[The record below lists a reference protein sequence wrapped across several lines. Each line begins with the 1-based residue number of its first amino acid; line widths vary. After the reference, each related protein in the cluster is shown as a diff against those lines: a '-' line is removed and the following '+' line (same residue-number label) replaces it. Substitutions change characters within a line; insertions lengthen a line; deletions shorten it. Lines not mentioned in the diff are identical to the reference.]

1 MSTKKGLSR
10 WEAQAGQDTELMA
23 LADASGHPL
32 AVCAANA
39 CPDEVTLVEAVLAA
53 SFLRERP
60 EPLIADRAYDSDSLD
75 AELAEK
81 GIELIAPY
89 RRN

>member
-1 MSTKKGLSR
+1 MSNKKGLSR

-23 LADASGHPL
+23 LADASGLPL

-39 CPDEVTLVEAVLAA
+39 SSDEVTLVEAALAA

-60 EPLIADRAYDSDSLD
+60 ERLIADRHMTPTRSTPSS
-75 AELAEK
+75 
-81 GIELIAPY
+81 P
-89 RRN
+89 RRAAR